1 MKLRFLHLQ
10 SAEKNFI
17 IVANNTVM
25 ITRTDARVIGSL
37 EAALNYAE
45 ALILAFAGKIFGE
58 APTSLLGLSS

>member
-1 MKLRFLHLQ
+1 MKLQSLLLR

-37 EAALNYAE
+37 EAALNYA
-45 ALILAFAGKIFGE
+45 
-58 APTSLLGLSS
+58 

>member
-1 MKLRFLHLQ
+1 V
-10 SAEKNFI
+10 I
-17 IVANNTVM
+17 

-45 ALILAFAGKIFGE
+45 ALILAFADKIFGE